1 VRRALTFHP
10 TNTTAL
16 DEQEKSMSQA
26 TWPEAANRRLR
37 ALLWKG
43 WSASE
48 MSQALDRP
56 VADVLSQMRRL
67 GLARRSA
74 G

>member
-1 VRRALTFHP
+1 
-10 TNTTAL
+10 
-16 DEQEKSMSQA
+16 MSQA